1 MSFFKSANVKVFPT
15 AYRQYTTEN
24 DGVST
29 TTPVNVEA
37 RLNTEYNI
45 TNLVNG
51 LLDNTINNG
60 NFVVD
65 ASVSGNNR
73 ILKFCMKGYYFE
85 VTEVPT
91 NITDLWVKIETSPF
105 GYGQELVPIN
115 YASGGQRD
123 LDEKVNDVINF
134 IGLNYV
140 QSEPNDSEYLRI
152 LENGRVPEKSKIR
165 FSINQIGYL
174 DGTTWVS
181 LETKFKTKTLEA
193 NDSFKSPNILI
204 DTSNNFQV
212 KGINDNSQTN
222 QAIYVNNSGKIVSGS
237 HASTKS
243 ITTGSFNVMDSI
255 TMNSD
260 GSLNSVGTKKLP
272 VDTSSL
278 TNDDNHI
285 PSSKLVQT
293 KLNEEVSAR
302 NTAITTAIDGL
313 DVAEVGEN
321 GKYLQKIKE
330 VDGKISATQQAF
342 DTTIPTNNPSTI
354 NAPTTSAVKTYAD
367 TKISKDNLTFSYES
381 GVLTIKKT
389 Y

>member
-1 MSFFKSANVKVFPT
+1 MSIFESANVKVFPT
-15 AYRQYTTEN
+15 AYRQYTD
-24 DGVST
+24 DGIT
-29 TTPVNVEA
+29 TVTQIES

-85 VTEVPT
+85 VKDVPT
-91 NITDLWVKIETSPF
+91 NITNLWVKIETSSF
-105 GYGQELVPIN
+105 DYGQELVPIN
-115 YASGGQRD
+115 YSSGGQRD
-123 LDEKVNDVINF
+123 LDEKVEDVISF
-134 IGLNYV
+134 KGLNYV

-152 LENGRVPEKSKIR
+152 LENGQIPNKSKLR
-165 FSINQIGYL
+165 FSTSQIGYL

-181 LETKFKTKTLEA
+181 LGTKFKTNTLEA
-193 NDSFKSPNILI
+193 HASFKSPNILI
-204 DTSNNFQV
+204 DTSSNFQV
-212 KGINDNSQTN
+212 KGINNSSQTN

-243 ITTGSFNVMDSI
+243 ITTGSFNVMDSV

-260 GSLNSVGTKKLP
+260 GSLASVGTKTLP

-278 TNDDNHI
+278 SNDNNHI

-293 KLNEEVSAR
+293 KLNDEVSAR
-302 NTAITTAIDGL
+302 NNAITTAITTTIDGL
-313 DVAEVGEN
+313 NVAQEGEN
-321 GKYLQKIKE
+321 GNYIKFISE
-330 VDGKISATQQAF
+330 ANGKISATKQAF
-342 DTTIPTNNPSTI
+342 DTDKTFANATNN
-354 NAPTTSAVKTYAD
+354 NAPTSQAVKDYV
-367 TKISKDNLTFSYES
+367 ISKSSLTFSYSS
-381 GVLTIKKT
+381 GVLTITKT